1 MKSLV
6 EMTDF
11 EINRLVA
18 RKLGIGLGLRK
29 VRGEESA
36 VRLKNGIVKDY
47 CNNIADAWPIIE
59 SNLIGIEW
67 DCETEC
73 DTPTSW
79 CNAFSLLTKHA
90 VMHQSNAAR
99 AAMICFLGE
108 E

>member
-47 CNNIADAWPIIE
+47 CNNIADAWY
-59 SNLIGIEW
+59 
-67 DCETEC
+67 
-73 DTPTSW
+73 
-79 CNAFSLLTKHA
+79 
-90 VMHQSNAAR
+90 QS
-99 AAMICFLGE
+99 
-108 E
+108 